1 MLFKKF
7 FIVFFLQFLLFAN
20 DFDYKSFKTDFE
32 QIVYD
37 NQNVL
42 KYSGTIYYKD
52 NKSLWEYK
60 KPDEKLVY
68 ITKEEVLVVDKELE
82 QVVISKENIN
92 LQEILKKLIKI
103 DENMYLA
110 KYEDTEYLVKTNKKF
125 INTIDYK
132 DDLGNKVKII
142 FTNSIVNNNIDDK
155 IFEYKIPNNYDIIR

>member
-1 MLFKKF
+1 MLFKKI
-7 FIVFFLQFLLFAN
+7 FIVFFLQFLLSAN

-68 ITKEEVLVVDKELE
+68 ITEEEVLVVDKDLE

-142 FTNSIVNNNIDDK
+142 FTNSIVNNNINDK
-155 IFEYKIPNNYDIIR
+155 IFEYKIPSNYDIIR